1 MYVRTPSVFFINMWA
16 FEVFVSRG
24 VCMLYTHRTHNK
36 QCHCTWCLEKHRLKW
51 RNYYIC
57 KNAFE
62 RLEPILVKEKHIVT
76 DKCALANTTMGVIS
90 KILETH
96 FLSNLMLGH
105 NLWQAEDP
113 SWQRSNSISA
123 TTPILR
129 AAEQYLIKRSS
140 RHLCEYKCAT
150 KRYPAWQLS
159 QIQSTARFHTLS
171 LTQGGWGGD
180 GDFNNLPSQLK
191 GKRVS
196 AFHYT
201 WECVFFLQQGRVN
214 SRLQSCWCV
223 WVCVCVHA

>member
-1 MYVRTPSVFFINMWA
+1 MYVRTPSVFFIDMWA
-16 FEVFVSRG
+16 FEVFVSSG

-36 QCHCTWCLEKHRLKW
+36 QCHCTWCLEKHRLKL

-57 KNAFE
+57 KNVFE
-62 RLEPILVKEKHIVT
+62 SLEPILVKEKHIVA

-96 FLSNLMLGH
+96 FLYNLLLGR

-159 QIQSTARFHTLS
+159 QIQSTARFHTHTS
-171 LTQGGWGGD
+171 LTRGGWGGR
-180 GDFNNLPSQLK
+180 G
-191 GKRVS
+191 
-196 AFHYT
+196 
-201 WECVFFLQQGRVN
+201 LQ
-214 SRLQSCWCV
+214 
-223 WVCVCVHA
+223 